1 VDRLEAI
8 RSAFATDS
16 RFGSAFR
23 VFRVHQRAIGELMLE
38 AFSDMNES
46 GILWNCTGYAAFCAR
61 LEQDEAF
68 AAWFAQLDRDVRRL
82 AANVDPARGRLVALQ
97 HDLVDLLDFLDQSAV
112 RFPRRMRSKIP

>member
-1 VDRLEAI
+1 
-8 RSAFATDS
+8 
-16 RFGSAFR
+16 
-23 VFRVHQRAIGELMLE
+23 
-38 AFSDMNES
+38 MNES